1 MQLSS
6 FLLHIKKK
14 AKNYVYP
21 FQEPKMPKTSKDFFR
36 EGVQEVWGIGKVIVL
51 TLEIARFSFCTSFG
65 FFRVRDYFDSSL
77 EVFAGGAVP
86 GKAVLCPGMEYCGR
100 N

>member
-21 FQEPKMPKTSKDFFR
+21 FQEPKMPKTSKDFFSRRGTRSLGHR
-36 EGVQEVWGIGKVIVL
+36 EGDRLNVGDCSFFVL
-51 TLEIARFSFCTSFG
+51 YKD